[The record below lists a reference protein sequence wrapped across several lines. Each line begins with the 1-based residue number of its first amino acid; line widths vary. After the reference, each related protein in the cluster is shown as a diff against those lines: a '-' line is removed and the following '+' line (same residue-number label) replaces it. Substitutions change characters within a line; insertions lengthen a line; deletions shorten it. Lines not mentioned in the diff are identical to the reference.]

1 MIKVSIF
8 LYYEIRITKTD
19 QASRQLKA
27 ANGVKI
33 QWYFNDEISLNAVE
47 ALFHDKVLEGIEFI
61 LKPMK

>member
-33 QWYFNDEISLNAVE
+33 QWYFNDEISMNAVKK
-47 ALFHDKVLEGIEFI
+47 LFLREEIEGIQFI